1 MSNLPPPD
9 PRSSDGWNQ
18 QPYATPYSPQM
29 AVSPYEN
36 ESTPILVTGI
46 LSLVLCGPIGIYEWI
61 KGNDLHMTRV
71 SVMPSSR
78 P

>member
-1 MSNLPPPD
+1 
-9 PRSSDGWNQ
+9 
-18 QPYATPYSPQM
+18 M